1 MQQKKRAPEYQE
13 SQQLSSAEA
22 PGLEPMTGAQASY
35 LKTLAEEMQEPGAYR
50 QDLSK
55 REASR
60 RINALMEKLR
70 LGELPP
76 HTD

>member
-1 MQQKKRAPEYQE
+1 MQQKKRAPAYQE

-22 PGLEPMTGAQASY
+22 PAREPMTGAQASY
-35 LKTLAEEMQEPGAYR
+35 LKSLAEEVEEPGAFR

-70 LGELPP
+70 IGELPP